1 MTNRILDHPV
11 LDKIDGQLE
20 ISFRFDN
27 QVFTARKGETL
38 AAALLANGI
47 RRLREHEES
56 GAPRGIY
63 CNIGHC
69 YECRLTVD
77 GKTGVRACLTLV
89 KEGMI
94 VESIMKFPTPL
105 KNGGISHE

>member
-11 LDKIDGQLE
+11 LGKIDGE
-20 ISFRFDN
+20 PKISFRFN
-27 QVFTARKGETL
+27 HQILTARSGETL

-94 VESIMKFPTPL
+94 AESIEKLPTPL
-105 KNGGISHE
+105 KNRGIYHE

>member
-11 LDKIDGQLE
+11 LAKIEEQPE
-20 ISFRFDN
+20 ITFIFNN
-27 QVFTARKGETL
+27 QKFTARKGETL

-69 YECRLTVD
+69 YECRLTVN

-89 KEGMI
+89 KEGM
-94 VESIMKFPTPL
+94 VAESIMKLPTPL
-105 KNGGISHE
+105 KKCGIHHE